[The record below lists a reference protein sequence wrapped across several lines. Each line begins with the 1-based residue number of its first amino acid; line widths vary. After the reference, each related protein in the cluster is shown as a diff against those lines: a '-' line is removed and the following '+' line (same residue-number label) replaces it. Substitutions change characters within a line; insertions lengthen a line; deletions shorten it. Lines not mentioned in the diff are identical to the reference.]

1 MNEFLELKN
10 IQGISENE
18 IQPYFRVGNL
28 LQKKRVLNIKHA
40 FFKDRS
46 CALVHVLFK
55 IDALL
60 FSIGFCPR
68 KLHFMNC
75 ITGLIC

>member
-28 LQKKRVLNIKHA
+28 LQKKRVLNISMHSLRIEA
-40 FFKDRS
+40 
-46 CALVHVLFK
+46 VL
-55 IDALL
+55 
-60 FSIGFCPR
+60 
-68 KLHFMNC
+68 
-75 ITGLIC
+75 